1 MARRSLLLGVIFAAA
16 FVAGCGGGGGTTT
29 TLSKSDYDAQLSA
42 ENQKVGQGTQALRIA
57 LDSPSRTPA
66 QVASALESFADVLQG
81 VGDDIAALE
90 PPANAKSA
98 NQLAAKGF
106 RDEAAD
112 TRQLA
117 HKAGA
122 AKNGS
127 EAVALLNHAGTSAGG
142 KEVDKALKQLHA
154 LGYGGQ
160 G

>member
-1 MARRSLLLGVIFAAA
+1 MIALLATAAA
-16 FVAGCGGGGGTTT
+16 LVAGCGGGSTTT
-29 TLSKSDYDAQLSA
+29 TLSKSDYVSQLSA

>member
-1 MARRSLLLGVIFAAA
+1 MIALLAIPAAA
-16 FVAGCGGGGGTTT
+16 LVAGCGGGSTTT
-29 TLSKSDYDAQLSA
+29 TLSKSDYVAQLSA

-81 VGDDIAALE
+81 VSDELAALE

-98 NQLAAKGF
+98 NQLVAKGF
-106 RDEAAD
+106 QDEATD

-117 HKAGA
+117 DKARA
-122 AKNGS
+122 AKSGP

-142 KEVDKALKQLHA
+142 KEVDQALKQLHA
-154 LGYGGQ
+154 LGYSGQ